1 MATAGGPVDLLEHR
15 TGYGTRQLWRRVALA
30 VVGLLALSVTGV
42 LADRRLRSH
51 EFDEI
56 LAGCLVGEA
65 DSAYAER
72 TVIGM
77 VDYAAPLLQR
87 ADASPELKAGMAAR
101 VRATASAAA
110 DSLAPGRST
119 LAALTILPWHGPQ
132 LDARDAC
139 SGYLSQADHRLRRV
153 ADDLSALDLPTDYLQ
168 NRQRAARAAL
178 VAAAVDPAATRAA
191 STIFAD
197 IP

>member
-1 MATAGGPVDLLEHR
+1 MPTAGGAVDVLEHP
-15 TGYGTRQLWRRVALA
+15 TGYGTRRLWRRVALV

-51 EFDEI
+51 EFDEV
-56 LAGCLVGEA
+56 LAGCLAGEA
-65 DSAYAER
+65 DWAYAER

-87 ADASPELKAGMAAR
+87 ADASPELKAGLAVR

-110 DSLAPGRST
+110 DSLGPGRAS

-139 SGYLSQADHRLRRV
+139 SGYLSQADHRLRQV
-153 ADDLSALDLPTDYLQ
+153 ADDLSALDLPMDHLQ
-168 NRQRAARAAL
+168 DRQRAARAAL
-178 VAAAVDPAATRAA
+178 MAAAVEPAATRAA

-197 IP
+197 VP